1 MSGFYDCWDLGGLDT
16 TLNSYLASVR
26 TAKTVPPPEVAD
38 RVAPPDTFAAAPA
51 PAPAPV
57 PVPTPVPTHT
67 NPYTNTNTNMDTNTN
82 TNTNRAHRSRPQYDK
97 MPGLAGMAGLSSMYN
112 FLSMLLSPA
121 VCLFLWMLLVSA
133 VVILIVNRR
142 SKQNKYLKKY
152 KAAKQHLR
160 KYDRV

>member
-26 TAKTVPPPEVAD
+26 TAKTVPPPAVAD
-38 RVAPPDTFAAAPA
+38 RVAPPDTFA

-57 PVPTPVPTHT
+57 PVPTPVPIPTVIHT
-67 NPYTNTNTNMDTNTN
+67 NPYTDTNTN
-82 TNTNRAHRSRPQYDK
+82 TNTDRNRRSRSHYDK
-97 MPGLAGMAGLSSMYN
+97 MPELAGMPSMYN
-112 FLSMLLSPA
+112 FLPMLLSPA

>member
-67 NPYTNTNTNMDTNTN
+67 NPYTN